1 MFKLIHFVA
10 CILFIM
16 SFGFLVSALPTT
28 ALNSKELAVR
38 HDSSELATLVVNLQ
52 ADIDVCAKAI
62 GEFILP
68 LSPIKPNID
77 TAGLSVTADIFAQI
91 DILTGKI
98 NSCAA
103 AILALGAGIDI
114 EASVKADIAAKLGAI
129 ISVIVQLCISLNAKL
144 GIIVVLGL
152 FAKIDACLQLLITN
166 SGVCA
171 EGIISLVANVVVKF
185 GIEAFANTH
194 LGLCAQ
200 VLGLTGA

>member
-1 MFKLIHFVA
+1 
-10 CILFIM
+10 M

-62 GEFILP
+62 
-68 LSPIKPNID
+68 
-77 TAGLSVTADIFAQI
+77 AGLSVTADIFAQI

-152 FAKIDACLQLLITN
+152 FAKIDACLQLLI
-166 SGVCA
+166 
-171 EGIISLVANVVVKF
+171 K
-185 GIEAFANTH
+185 
-194 LGLCAQ
+194 LGCMR
-200 VLGLTGA
+200 

>member
-1 MFKLIHFVA
+1 MFKLIHFVT
-10 CILFIM
+10 IMLFIM
-16 SFGFLVSALPTT
+16 PFGFLVSALPTAT
-28 ALNSKELAVR
+28 SNSKELAVR

-52 ADIDVCAKAI
+52 ADIDVCTKAI
-62 GEFILP
+62 
-68 LSPIKPNID
+68 
-77 TAGLSVTADIFAQI
+77 AGLSVTADIFAQI

-171 EGIISLVANVVVKF
+171 EGIISLVANVALSSVVKF